1 MRFDIEGFIT
11 FDTEEASLVNLLTGD
26 CIELSATSTRLLTS
40 LLQYRG
46 DIISLVDIFQ
56 TVFEKYGARPSNSNL
71 NQYISTLR
79 RSLADLGIEKNVIIT
94 VPRIGF
100 KISEDVII
108 TTDNDYSSSI
118 TLPTLSPQLPER
130 NLLQQHCKAAMLL
143 IAFAAVAMLLSYFFI
158 YKKQHRFC
166 PLPKEALHILL
177 KIPKSA
183 PPRLHIA
190 LRPLMAGRCC
200 RGGRFT
206 FYCTPAFLFALS
218 A

>member
-1 MRFDIEGFIT
+1 MTAKAGACAPRGVPPR
-11 FDTEEASLVNLLTGD
+11 LVL
-26 CIELSATSTRLLTS
+26 CYYHS
-40 LLQYRG
+40 
-46 DIISLVDIFQ
+46 
-56 TVFEKYGARPSNSNL
+56 
-71 NQYISTLR
+71 
-79 RSLADLGIEKNVIIT
+79 
-94 VPRIGF
+94 
-100 KISEDVII
+100 
-108 TTDNDYSSSI
+108 
-118 TLPTLSPQLPER
+118 
-130 NLLQQHCKAAMLL
+130 
-143 IAFAAVAMLLSYFFI
+143 FFI

-206 FYCTPAFLFALS
+206 FYCTPAFLSALS